1 MEENQTQ
8 IDYGEK
14 IAQWDIPEFEKHERT
29 KSWYTKAISAS
40 LLLLVFSFLTA
51 NFLFA
56 VIIIIASLIFV
67 LRHGQEPD
75 RIKVILA
82 QEGIIVGRQFY
93 DYDEFKNFAIV
104 HKPSQNVKNL
114 YFEFK
119 SALKQ
124 RLSIPLEKMD
134 PLSIRKNLLKYLPED
149 LERTDIPFSEQLSR
163 LFKL

>member
-1 MEENQTQ
+1 MPENQEK
-8 IDYGEK
+8 IDYGEI
-14 IAQWDIPEFEKHERT
+14 IAQWDIPEFEMHERT
-29 KSWYTKAISAS
+29 KSWYIKAISVS
-40 LLLLVFSFLTA
+40 LLLLIFSFITA

-56 VIIIIASLIFV
+56 VIIIIASLVFV

-75 RIKVILA
+75 RINVTLA
-82 QEGIIVGRQFY
+82 QEGVIIGRQFY

-119 SALKQ
+119 SAIRQ

-134 PLSIRKNLLKYLPED
+134 PLSIRKNLLKYLSED
-149 LERTDIPFSEQLSR
+149 LERTDIPFSEQLSK